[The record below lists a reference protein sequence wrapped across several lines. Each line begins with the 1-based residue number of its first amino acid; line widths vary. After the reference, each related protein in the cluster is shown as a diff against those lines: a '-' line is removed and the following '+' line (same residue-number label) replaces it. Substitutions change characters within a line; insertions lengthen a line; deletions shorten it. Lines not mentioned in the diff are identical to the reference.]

1 MTDYLPQQA
10 APTSI
15 SRNPWLF
22 FNKKGSQSLLPQEI
36 RGGID
41 DNGANAGS
49 DTKAGSAIPKPNS
62 LVLRLAPELRLD
74 QKLALLLERV
84 LKNDLDAK
92 KELLSLIRGNKI
104 SPQQLK
110 SLASNLK
117 HAKSLIAQS
126 TLDEIQRVAPG
137 VAAQSSIAKALN
149 SSNSFFASKAPAT
162 TFFSPAPTGTS
173 RHHKKDD
180 YEKEHQLENDYHP
193 YRSLTLRP
201 SR

>member
-10 APTSI
+10 VPISI

-22 FNKKGSQSLLPQEI
+22 FNKKGSQPLLPQEI

-49 DTKAGSAIPKPNS
+49 DTKAGSATPKPNS

-74 QKLALLLERV
+74 QKLALLLEKV
-84 LKNDLDAK
+84 LKNDLNAK
-92 KELLSLIRGNKI
+92 KELLNLIRENNI
-104 SPQQLK
+104 SPKQLK
-110 SLASNLK
+110 SLVSDLK
-117 HAKSLIAQS
+117 HAKSSIAQS
-126 TLDEIQRVAPG
+126 TLDEIQKVAPG

-149 SSNSFFASKAPAT
+149 SSNSFFASKAPTA
-162 TFFSPAPTGTS
+162 TFFSPEPTRTS

-180 YEKEHQLENDYHP
+180 YEEEHQLENDYRP
-193 YRSLTLRP
+193 YQALTLRP
-201 SR
+201 R